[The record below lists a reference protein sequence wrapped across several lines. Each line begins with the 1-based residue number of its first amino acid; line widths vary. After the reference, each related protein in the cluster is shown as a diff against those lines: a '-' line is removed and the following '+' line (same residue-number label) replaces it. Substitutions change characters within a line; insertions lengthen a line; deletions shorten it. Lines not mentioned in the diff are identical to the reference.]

1 MNYITEPI
9 TFRVPQNGGFKYRFY
24 ECADQI
30 ADLLDFYFDTQIEDM
45 SRITDLIDDE
55 IKVAQDKQIQVI
67 GMTGQSGGKLKDHC
81 DILLNVPS
89 EKTMHIQETHI
100 ALGHAIT
107 ASVERHLGF

>member
-30 ADLLDFYFDTQIEDM
+30 ADLLDMYFGTQIEDM

-55 IKVAQDKQIQVI
+55 IKIAMDRQFRENELDNIN
-67 GMTGQSGGKLKDHC
+67 GGSK
-81 DILLNVPS
+81 
-89 EKTMHIQETHI
+89 
-100 ALGHAIT
+100 
-107 ASVERHLGF
+107 